1 MRFLDGTGGFVS
13 VPFARSGARRVAF
26 DRSLFRAPFGSSWFT
41 SGDGAVGPLSLDVSL
56 SLPEL
61 PPLPGDLLLE
71 DGFRLLQEDGSSI
84 LFDEFTTIEE
94 LLTLIDNSTYVDT
107 AFFDA
112 PLRARSRTSV
122 VPVVQGYRVDVT
134 LLLRDEPAFAF
145 VIETEAGTSI
155 TTEDGRLLEVSV

>member
-1 MRFLDGTGGFVS
+1 VS
-13 VPFARSGARRVAF
+13 VPFARSGERRVAF
-26 DRSLFRAPFGSSWFT
+26 DRSLFRAPFGSAWFT
-41 SGDGAVGPLSLDVSL
+41 SGDGGARPLSLDVSI

-61 PPLPGDLLLE
+61 PLLSGGLLLE
-71 DGFRLLQEDGSSI
+71 DGFSLLQEDGSSI

-94 LLTLIDNSTYVDT
+94 LLTLIDASTYVDT

-112 PLRARSRTSV
+112 RLRARSRTAV
-122 VPVVQGYRVDVT
+122 VPVVQGYRVDLT

-145 VIETEAGTSI
+145 VIETEAGTSL

>member
-1 MRFLDGTGGFVS
+1 MRFLDGSGGFVE
-13 VPFARSGARRVAF
+13 VPFARSGERVVQYDA
-26 DRSLFRAPFGSSWFT
+26 SLFRPPFGAGTFVA
-41 SGDGAVGPLSLDVSL
+41 GDRRATRLSLDVSIE
-56 SLPEL
+56 LPEL

-71 DGFRLLQEDGSSI
+71 DGFALLQEDGSTI

-122 VPVVQGYRVDVT
+122 VPVVQGYRLDVT

-145 VIETEAGTSI
+145 VIETESGTSI